1 MKRGLSLAMC
11 LFSIFLFAGLT
22 LAKEKAAT
30 NVEPL
35 PHFGTWHEG
44 LIRTSTG
51 RVAASKLDAD
61 TLAIYGG
68 PGSLLGKFEDANHV
82 VPQSQGWVGV
92 DPTDQPTLW
101 QHSTFNMANLN
112 SHGVGNRG
120 MWAGQTAAQ
129 QPGYATPPGYGNSW
143 NALIEYRR
151 TVANPAIGQ
160 TVGLDFFFN
169 YETEPAFDFFVVE
182 YDSANA
188 TRTLYAAS
196 GSNSPGGGVFA
207 APGIRYSTLSTGSII
222 YSGNGYSGPSNNEIV
237 IRIRANS
244 DVAWSDEDGF
254 NPTFAGHSQ
263 IDDITVTS
271 SAGVDVENFESA
283 GPIFKWNPVKGPYGG
298 FFGKFFARVTDLDPC
313 RDSATPVMGFVDD
326 GTPPTNPTYVGPGT
340 GGTTSLNWS
349 YGVPGGWVVN
359 YNGGVS
365 LGVVSCRN
373 EFWSPAIAF
382 DLPGTADD
390 GADFAGLQYQVSVY
404 EHLPLTDGQ
413 FWQWH
418 VRGSTDS
425 GANWSPWASRNFVY
439 FSGTPRWVNNTGQV
453 ADLVPTDPTHV
464 QFRLLWRDEA
474 ALFGFPGTDST
485 PSPFMDNFSAQ
496 KYRIG
501 GPTFATRDIDTFN
514 DGFPTNGATDLSTS
528 VARDAMDIRVD
539 MARDVSSGTF
549 NIPGDS
555 MIVDITSVI
564 PGVAISDPFTQ
575 IKMHYSLNMNPV
587 FEASI
592 RDNAPATDPGAG
604 SFGWDQSEGVVAPY
618 QATNSVGI
626 PTPDRYAFDFPDE
639 DFLYPGDILEYYI
652 EAVDDD
658 GRTTTFPANLSGFDD
673 LSTSY
678 ARSFVVRGLPTYTN
692 VSGDTPDIL
701 IVNDFARRGGE
712 NDYLSAMNQNGLFEG
727 VHFDM
732 YTVTGPSSN
741 VSNGI
746 GSAGA
751 HGATADQL
759 RGYSCILYMN
769 GDLNGNALSNGTAVG
784 NNDKGNDQ
792 GVLSTWHDQN
802 APRAIVYF
810 GDYLVSSVAASGG
823 SGLTFLTTIMGVD
836 VNDNDVR
843 DEIGNQTAPNVLP
856 LIAGFT
862 QEFVAFGGCLAIN
875 QFDSIEPRVGAVRSH
890 GFEVAGNPGAVYAGN
905 AAGVVWDRLD
915 LNSNRKVDITFPFG
929 FEYVQSSTS
938 KAALSARSAF
948 VEEIL
953 SYIGGHQPLPGS
965 ATPAD
970 GAPKPALRV
979 AGNFPNP
986 FNPATSFKYAIGV
999 RGPVEVKVYTMRGE
1013 LVRNVFR
1020 GIQDAGEHA
1029 VTWNGT
1035 DDSGKSVASGVY
1047 LYKVSANG
1055 FEQTNKMVLVK

>member
-11 LFSIFLFAGLT
+11 LFSIWAVT
-22 LAKEKAAT
+22 SPSLAKDKAASDA
-30 NVEPL
+30 EQRL
-35 PHFGTWHEG
+35 QFGTWHDG
-44 LIRTSTG
+44 LVRTSAG
-51 RVAASKLDAD
+51 RFLASKLGPD

-68 PGSLLGKFEDANHV
+68 PGSLLGKFEDASHSI
-82 VPQSQGWVGV
+82 PQAQGWIGV

-101 QHSTFNMANLN
+101 QQSTFNMANLN
-112 SHGVGNRG
+112 GHGAGNKG

-129 QPGYATPPGYGNSW
+129 QPGYVSAPGYGNSW

-151 TVANPAIGQ
+151 TVANPAVGQ

-169 YETEPAFDFFVVE
+169 YDTELAFDFFVVE

-196 GSNSPGGGVFA
+196 GTNGSGGGVFA
-207 APGIRYSTLSTGSII
+207 SPGVRYSTLSTPSIT
-222 YSGNGYSGPSNNEIV
+222 YAANSYSGPGNNEIV
-237 IRIRANS
+237 LRIRATS
-244 DVAWSDEDGF
+244 DVAWSDEDGL

-271 SAGVDVENFESA
+271 SAGVDFENFEGP

-313 RDSATPVMGFVDD
+313 RDSATPVMAFVDD
-326 GTPPTNPTYVGPGT
+326 GTPPSNPTYVGPGT
-340 GGTTSLNWS
+340 GGTTSLNWN

-382 DLPGTADD
+382 DLPGTDDD
-390 GADFAGLQYQVSVY
+390 GPDFAGLQYQVSVY

-418 VRGSTDS
+418 VRGSTDN

-439 FSGTPRWVNNTGQV
+439 FSGTPRWINNTGQV
-453 ADLVPTDPTHV
+453 ADLVPSGPTHV
-464 QFRLLWRDEA
+464 QFRLVWRDEA

-485 PSPFMDNFSAQ
+485 PSPFMDNFAAF

-501 GPTFATRDIDTFN
+501 GPAFSTRTIDQFN
-514 DGFPTNGATDLSTS
+514 DGFATNGSTDLSS
-528 VARDAMDIRVD
+528 QAARDAMDIRID
-539 MARDVSSGTF
+539 MARDVSSGTQ

-555 MIVDITSVI
+555 MIVDIASVI
-564 PGVAISDPFTQ
+564 PGVAITDSLTQ
-575 IKMHYSLNMNPV
+575 IKMYYSLNMNPL
-587 FEASI
+587 FEAAI
-592 RDNAPATDPGAG
+592 RGNAPVTNPGG
-604 SFGWDQSEGVVAPY
+604 GFNGWDQSEGVIAPT
-618 QATNSVGI
+618 QAANSVGV

-658 GRTTTFPANLSGFDD
+658 GRTTTFPADISGFDD
-673 LSTSY
+673 LSTAF
-678 ARSFVVRGLPTYTN
+678 ARTFTVRGLPTYTN
-692 VSGDTPDIL
+692 TSGDTPDIL
-701 IVNDFARRGGE
+701 LVNDFGRRGGE
-712 NDYLSAMNQNGLFEG
+712 NDYLAALGQNGLFEG
-727 VHFDM
+727 IHFDS
-732 YTVTGPSSN
+732 YTVMGPSSN

-792 GVLSTWHDQN
+792 GVLSSWHDQN

-823 SGLTFLTTIMGVD
+823 SGLTYLATIMGVD
-836 VNDNDVR
+836 LNDNDVR
-843 DEIGNQTAPNVLP
+843 DEIGGQTAPRVLP
-856 LIAGFT
+856 LHPSFT
-862 QEFVAFGGCLAIN
+862 QDFVAFGGCLAIN
-875 QFDSIEPRVGAVRSH
+875 QFDSIEPNVGALRTH
-890 GFEVAGNPGAVYAGN
+890 GFEQLGAPGSTYGGV

-915 LNSNRKVDITFPFG
+915 MQGNRKVDITFPFG
-929 FEYVQSSTS
+929 FEYVQNAVS
-938 KAALSARSAF
+938 KAAPSART
-948 VEEIL
+948 VLIEEIL
-953 SYIGGHQPLPGS
+953 NYIGGHQPLPGP
-965 ATPAD
+965 ATPTD
-970 GAPKPALRV
+970 GAPKPALHV

-986 FNPATSFKYAIGV
+986 FNPSTSFQYAIGV
-999 RGPVEVKVYTMRGE
+999 RGQVEVKVYNTRGE
-1013 LVRNVFR
+1013 LVRSVYR

-1035 DDSGKSVASGVY
+1035 DDAGRSVASGVY

-1055 FEQTNKMVLVK
+1055 FEQVNKMVLVK